1 MGSRRGRRHPATGVA
16 PSKGGCDRPPV
27 QTGRGV
33 RRQLVGGSY
42 RDRARG
48 STIRK
53 ALRSPHVGHCFV
65 TIATSP
71 SRSMSLRG
79 SASNRSLSRKTRW
92 LRHAGHGSRRSRLS
106 TSLSLA
112 PTNPRSAIGNRPPY
126 WAQQLPRAPRLA
138 GYLPTRPGAFDTRSR
153 STEHARPIRALAA
166 TGDRGYRR
174 VFGPTFPVGFAR
186 DHDRRVS
193 AHPAL
198 PEVEYSRT
206 RTERVDQPIEHRR
219 PLM

>member
-1 MGSRRGRRHPATGVA
+1 MAEACWARKPKESFIHELESRTYEPA
-16 PSKGGCDRPPV
+16 
-27 QTGRGV
+27 
-33 RRQLVGGSY
+33 VGDWEPTAVLG
-42 RDRARG
+42 A
-48 STIRK
+48 
-53 ALRSPHVGHCFV
+53 
-65 TIATSP
+65 ATS
-71 SRSMSLRG
+71 
-79 SASNRSLSRKTRW
+79 ASTKAGW
-92 LRHAGHGSRRSRLS
+92 LPPD
-106 TSLSLA
+106 A
-112 PTNPRSAIGNRPPY
+112 PGRVR
-126 WAQQLPRAPRLA
+126 Q
-138 GYLPTRPGAFDTRSR
+138 
-153 STEHARPIRALAA
+153 PIPEYRTLGQFAALAA